1 MKTISQ
7 LRKSS
12 VLGVLLFCFL
22 TGCGAIDKI
31 VNFGTDTR
39 TETVNTLN
47 DAISALQSQSADWQ
61 QVLKDTVSKLTKD
74 AQSTLRSE
82 ISNLISRTVAQ
93 GGVELRCDA
102 DFVRERIR
110 EELVRLKAKFLGQPE
125 PVVDPAFCQV
135 VPLAVDRELVPDRLK
150 QIEFYGYNFTQ
161 ADGLGVFLEGAGGQR
176 TNVTSKLDK
185 PTTYAM
191 TLKFGG
197 NGVQLDNS
205 SARLVLE
212 WGGKQVSSVAVI
224 QPTTPVCIS
233 QPQTVPSSTIG
244 PFIPRKIGQ
253 GDADFDGNGPD
264 VATDVTLTVTPQ
276 ALTARIHMH
285 AKETKS
291 DWTEAEGWQT
301 YQLFAPAA
309 GWKIEQVEGKTSSSH
324 HYVDGTVDREDSFDM
339 GPGEL
344 VRRFVYIGD
353 TGGDEAGTKT
363 GVRVT
368 FNDIHLVLVQT
379 GNCVP
384 DTAIKNLQLKGL
396 LSNRAFTRLNP
407 AVMMQLQKR
416 EMVFRP
422 PQP

>member
-1 MKTISQ
+1 MKAMSN

-12 VLGVLLFCFL
+12 VIGILLFYFL
-22 TGCGAIDKI
+22 TGCGAIDKL

-82 ISNLISRTVAQ
+82 ISDLISRTVAQ

-110 EELVRLKAKFLGQPE
+110 EELVRLKAKFLNQPE
-125 PVVDPAFCQV
+125 PVIDPAFCQV
-135 VPLAVDRELVPDRLK
+135 VPIAVDRELIPDRLK
-150 QIEFYGYNFTQ
+150 QVEFYGYNFTQ

-176 TNVTSKLDK
+176 TNVTNKLDK

-197 NGVQLDNS
+197 NGVQLDNN

-224 QPTTPVCIS
+224 QPTTPVCAS
-233 QPQTVPSSTIG
+233 KPQAVAASTIG

-253 GDADFDGNGPD
+253 GDADFDGHGPD
-264 VATDVTLTVTPQ
+264 VATDVALTVTPQ
-276 ALTARIHMH
+276 ALTAKVHMH
-285 AKETKS
+285 AKETRS

-301 YQLFAPAA
+301 YQLFAPEP
-309 GWKIEQVEGKTSSSH
+309 GWKIEQVEGKTSSFH
-324 HYVDGTVDREDSFDM
+324 RYVDATVDREDSFDM

-344 VRRFVYIGD
+344 VRRFVYVGD

-368 FNDIHLVLVQT
+368 FNDIHLVLTQT
-379 GNCVP
+379 ANCVP
-384 DTAIKNLQLKGL
+384 DTAIKTLQLKGL
-396 LSNRAFTRLNP
+396 LSTRAFTRLNP
-407 AVMMQLQKR
+407 AVLMQVDKRKTMMLAL
-416 EMVFRP
+416 P
-422 PQP
+422 H